1 MLGGA
6 LFERSNRSRH
16 HRRAFFPLSTL
27 EEKASVVLSD
37 AKRTTRRRVV
47 LRVVVFVRFEL

>member
-1 MLGGA
+1 MSGVID
-6 LFERSNRSRH
+6 RVITV
-16 HRRAFFPLSTL
+16 AFFPLSTL

>member
-1 MLGGA
+1 MSGVID
-6 LFERSNRSRH
+6 RVITI
-16 HRRAFFPLSTL
+16 AFFPLSTL

-37 AKRTTRRRVV
+37 AKRTRRRVV